1 MLPDTQQ
8 ILRLA
13 DEYLRVVNIR
23 ETALS
28 SRLFGESKKL
38 ALLRGGADLTVTRY
52 RQVVN
57 WFSENW
63 PSDAVWPDAIA
74 RPEREAA

>member
-1 MLPDTQQ
+1 MLPNTQH
-8 ILRLA
+8 ILMLA
-13 DEYLRVVNIR
+13 DEFIRAGNVR

-38 ALLRGGADLTVTRY
+38 ALLRSGTDVTLARY
-52 RQVVN
+52 RAAIL

-63 PSDAVWPDAIA
+63 PDGADWPADLF
-74 RPEREAA
+74 RPVPA